1 MRCNLDSSNAQTGEG
16 TGDAATSIDAEK
28 AIERLGGSR
37 EFYQT
42 VVGMFRQDG
51 VAQHTGL
58 LSATAAADYPAALR
72 HAHTLK
78 GLATIIGA
86 NPLAASAA
94 HIEHVIKLTDTSC
107 AEPSSQA
114 QAQLQVALAQLEA
127 QLSLA
132 LDALARF
139 GEAA

>member
-1 MRCNLDSSNAQTGEG
+1 MRCNLDSSNARTGEG
-16 TGDAATSIDAEK
+16 TGNAAASIDAEK

-94 HIEHVIKLTDTSC
+94 HIEHVIKLMGTSC
-107 AEPSSQA
+107 AEPSA
-114 QAQLQVALAQLEA
+114 QAQLQVALPQLEA

>member
-1 MRCNLDSSNAQTGEG
+1 MRCNFDSSNAQTGEG
-16 TGDAATSIDAEK
+16 AGNAAASIDAEK

-94 HIEHVIKLTDTSC
+94 HIEHVIKLMGTSC
-107 AEPSSQA
+107 AEPSA

>member
-1 MRCNLDSSNAQTGEG
+1 MRCNLDSSNARTGEG
-16 TGDAATSIDAEK
+16 TGNAAASIDAEK
-28 AIERLGGSR
+28 AIERLGGSH

-42 VVGMFRQDG
+42 VVGMFRHDG

-94 HIEHVIKLTDTSC
+94 HIEHVIKLMDTSC
-107 AEPSSQA
+107 AEPSA